1 MLSTMSM
8 LRSFDELSRRLDRAF
23 ESVGQGVARS
33 QFTPALN
40 IWQDAESLTV
50 EAELPGFR
58 REDVEILATHDT
70 LTIRGE
76 RVREEPQDAEAVRFE
91 RSFGRFERSVS
102 FGVPIDPEGVSASL
116 RDGVLRITMPKTPEA
131 RARRIEVTG
140 ELPASAH
147 SRPAELPQSEAHT
160 QTGAAETT
168 NPDGSRA

>member
-23 ESVGQGVARS
+23 ESVGQGVART

-40 IWQDAESLTV
+40 IWQDAETLTV

-58 REDVEILATHDT
+58 REDIEILATHDT

-76 RVREEPQDAEAVRFE
+76 RVRQHPQGAEAARYE
-91 RSFGRFERSVS
+91 RSFGRFERAVS
-102 FGVPIDPEGVSASL
+102 FGVPIDPDGISASL

-140 ELPASAH
+140 ELPAGTNPP
-147 SRPAELPQSEAHT
+147 PAELPETSPKRAGEAS
-160 QTGAAETT
+160 
-168 NPDGSRA
+168 NPESSRT